1 MMIVVQHIATEAVQI
16 VTSLDGYAEGWA
28 VVANPAPADILTAPY
43 LIEGGAL
50 VPDLATAKARQRA
63 IIQAARDAAM
73 QDNVTVPDLPAV
85 GDAAEFQLRASTP
98 AGRGGFDF
106 IMGYV
111 ARAEAA
117 LLRDDPYVRGF
128 KLADNRTLP
137 FDAGQWVAIGDHIE
151 TELQARFAR
160 GEVLLARIDAATT
173 LAAIAAVTWSLA
185 D

>member
-1 MMIVVQHIATEAVQI
+1 MTQAFLYHAASGETVL
-16 VTSLDGYAEGWA
+16 TSEPAMYPGWA
-28 VVANPAPADILTAPY
+28 VLADPAPADIETAPY
-43 LIEGGAL
+43 VVVDGVLL
-50 VPDLATAKARQRA
+50 PDLATARARQRG

-73 QDNVTVPDLPAV
+73 QDNVTIPDFPEP

-117 LLRDDPYVRGF
+117 LLRGDAYVRGF
-128 KLADNRTLP
+128 KLADNRALP
-137 FDAGQWVAIGDHIE
+137 FDAAQWLAIGDHIE

-173 LAAIAAVTWSLA
+173 LAEIAAVSWTLA